1 MKFNGAYSLWVLNT
15 LLIMKF
21 LRTVLLD
28 FTFAPMDDSSE
39 VSVLFKNGME
49 RWFQI
54 MHNDLHGHVMV
65 SAPGIP
71 ENTITVC
78 LTVGALDAILFP
90 AAHPYLVQKG
100 RLTFFPSE
108 TAHRGGRH

>member
-28 FTFAPMDDSSE
+28 LVFAPMDDSSE
-39 VSVLFKNGME
+39 AFVLVTYGVEIWYRIK
-49 RWFQI
+49 
-54 MHNDLHGHVMV
+54 HHDLHGHVMD

-78 LTVGALDAILFP
+78 LTAGALDAILFP

-108 TAHRGGRH
+108 TAHRGGRR